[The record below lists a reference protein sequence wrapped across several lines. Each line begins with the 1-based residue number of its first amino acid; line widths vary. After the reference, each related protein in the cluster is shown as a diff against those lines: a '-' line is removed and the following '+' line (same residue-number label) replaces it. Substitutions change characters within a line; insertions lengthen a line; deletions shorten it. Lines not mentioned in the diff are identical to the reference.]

1 MISLSLLL
9 LLNVLLSQLSQAVI
23 KQDYET
29 IRNHSATIAQILL
42 IQDKQKIYL
51 RMYGQYLVM
60 LRWCESRW
68 IDNAL
73 NAADLNG
80 KPSKGRYQF
89 QDKSFLHYTT
99 KYDLYGKIYDGEL
112 QEKLVVKMLK
122 DPEVNLKV
130 EFPDCNKKWGWLLRN
145 DLTKN

>member
-1 MISLSLLL
+1 MISPSLLL
-9 LLNVLLSQLSQAVI
+9 VLNVLLSQFSQATI

-42 IQDKQKIYL
+42 IRDREKIYL
-51 RMYGQYLVM
+51 KDYGQYLVA

-68 IDNAL
+68 FDNAL

-99 KYDLYGKIYDGEL
+99 KYGYKGKIYDGEL

-122 DPEVNLKV
+122 DPDVNLRT
-130 EFPDCNKKWGWLLRN
+130 EFPYCHKKFSFLLNKSLVIK
-145 DLTKN
+145 